1 MKERTKRI
9 LILGGMTALCGVL
22 LFGISRVLYRE
33 PAGEPVKEELAGE
46 EDYLI
51 VQTGDETIQDQA
63 EEMSTEPDTVG
74 IKSTELSIRMDGES
88 GIDGTD
94 QQIQPTPQKT
104 EDKKPTEPPTVR
116 TDTEEPQTEPSHEE
130 KTDEKPQEKTD
141 STPAHGSTKDGMIYI
156 DGFGWITNQGGGGS
170 GTTAG
175 DMYENGNKVG
185 IMD

>member
-22 LFGISRVLYRE
+22 LFGISRALYRE
-33 PAGEPVKEELAGE
+33 PDGEAIKEELAGE
-46 EDYLI
+46 EDYLTM
-51 VQTGDETIQDQA
+51 QTGDETIQDQA
-63 EEMSTEPDTVG
+63 EEMSTEPDTAE
-74 IKSTELSIRMDGES
+74 IKSTELSIRMEGES
-88 GIDGTD
+88 GIESTD

-104 EDKKPTEPPTVR
+104 EDKKPTEPPTVG
-116 TDTEEPQTEPSHEE
+116 TDTEEPRTEPSHEE

-156 DGFGWITNQGGGGS
+156 DGFGWIPNQGGGGS
-170 GTTAG
+170 GTAAG

>member
-1 MKERTKRI
+1 MKEQTKRI

-33 PAGEPVKEELAGE
+33 PDGEPVKEELAGE
-46 EDYLI
+46 EDYLT
-51 VQTGDETIQDQA
+51 VQTGDEAVQDQA
-63 EEMSTEPDTVG
+63 EEMSTEPDAAETR
-74 IKSTELSIRMDGES
+74 STELSIRMEGES
-88 GIDGTD
+88 GIESTD

-104 EDKKPTEPPTVR
+104 EDKKPTEPPTVK
-116 TDTEEPQTEPSHEE
+116 TDTEEPSHEE
-130 KTDEKPQEKTD
+130 KTKESPDEEPQEKTD